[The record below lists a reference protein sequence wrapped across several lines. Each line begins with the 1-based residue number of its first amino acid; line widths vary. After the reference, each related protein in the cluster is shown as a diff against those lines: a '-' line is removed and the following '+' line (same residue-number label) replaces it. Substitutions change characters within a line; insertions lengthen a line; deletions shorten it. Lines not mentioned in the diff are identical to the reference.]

1 MIHHRKIEFWVVTVV
16 IIFFIFSF
24 VQEAA
29 AVLSNHDY
37 HDMLHQ
43 YGYRFNENGL
53 WFDFLK
59 HRTYPLLSYYLTI
72 YLSFLLI
79 NFYIYPKLYLKHDY
93 TLTVLLG
100 LLVYIGTVVSFSVTD
115 TWFKGY
121 MQVGFGYFF
130 LKNLVLVVLL
140 FGSFA
145 LYIFLKENALR
156 TYTIRAAGGKT
167 FPPAIKREFQVVGG
181 IWFGILLLF
190 VVSFDDRE
198 ARAFGAFWFTMVPYA
213 YLLYALNRYWLLP
226 EFEKDRRQFW
236 AYFSKLLSY
245 SLLLFLP
252 FALVFSG
259 LINEFE
265 PGLFVAIWIGQ
276 LLVVGTLS
284 WLVYRRTKNDVSQLI
299 TLKKEL
305 GQTTADLQ
313 FLRSQINPHF
323 LFNSLNTLYGTA
335 LQENSERTAQ
345 GIQMLGDMMR
355 FMLHENHQHK
365 ILLTR
370 ELEYMRNYIE
380 LQSLRVSTTPDIV
393 IQTRIEDVLDEKFI
407 APMLLIPFVEN
418 AFKHGISL
426 KQKSWIKVTLH
437 YDQDK
442 LYFDVYN
449 STHSRQELDPEK
461 DKSGVGLEN
470 VRQRL
475 ALLYPERHELIIRE
489 TSEEFFVHLTIQL

>member
-1 MIHHRKIEFWVVTVV
+1 MQYRKTEFWVVTAI
-16 IIFFIFSF
+16 IIFLIFSF

-29 AVLSNHDY
+29 AVLNEYDY
-37 HDMLHQ
+37 NDIPHY
-43 YGYRFNENGL
+43 YGYRFFENGL
-53 WFDFLK
+53 RFDMLQ
-59 HRTYPLLSYYLTI
+59 HRTYPLISYCFII
-72 YLSFLLI
+72 YFSFLLI
-79 NFYIYPKLYLKHDY
+79 NFYIYPKLYSKKDI
-93 TLTVLLG
+93 TLTLVLA
-100 LLVYIGTVVSFSVTD
+100 LLLYTAAVFLFSVTD
-115 TWFKGY
+115 TWYKGY
-121 MQVGFGYFF
+121 MQVGFWYFF
-130 LKNLVLVVLL
+130 LKNLVLVVVL
-140 FGSFA
+140 FGGIA
-145 LYIFLKENALR
+145 LYIYLKDTVLR
-156 TYTIRAAGGKT
+156 TYTIHTAGSKT
-167 FPPAIKREFQVVGG
+167 FASAIKQEVRVVGG

-190 VVSFDDRE
+190 VISFDDSE
-198 ARAFGAFWFTMVPYA
+198 ARTLGAFWFAMVPYA

-226 EFEKDRRQFW
+226 EYEKDKKQFW
-236 AYFSKLLSY
+236 SYFTKLLSY

-252 FALVFSG
+252 FVLVFSA
-259 LINEFE
+259 LIYEFE
-265 PGLFVAIWIGQ
+265 PGMFVANWVGQ
-276 LLVVGTLS
+276 LLVMGTLS
-284 WLVYRRTKNDVSQLI
+284 WLVYRRNRHDVNQLI

-426 KQKSWIKVTLH
+426 KQKSWIKVTLR
-437 YDQDK
+437 YDQGK

-449 STHSRQELDPEK
+449 STHSRLEQDPEK

-470 VRQRL
+470 VKQRL
-475 ALLYPERHELIIRE
+475 ALLYPDQHELVIRE
-489 TSEEFFVHLTIQL
+489 TAEEFFVHLTIQL